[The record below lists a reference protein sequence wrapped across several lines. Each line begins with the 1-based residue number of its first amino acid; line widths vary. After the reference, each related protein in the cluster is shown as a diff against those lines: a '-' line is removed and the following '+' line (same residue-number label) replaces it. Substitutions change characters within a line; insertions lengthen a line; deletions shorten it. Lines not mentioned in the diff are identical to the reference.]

1 MQTLELNVCNI
12 DMFGGEKSNFWMG
25 DLRGVLEKYP
35 TLEYPNR
42 HNFYSILFIEEGQ
55 GQVEIDNRTIRIE
68 SSKVVVVKPRSI
80 CKIDINQDAKG
91 KMVCFTKDFFSLR
104 YNNNI
109 LDQFSFL
116 KRDANEFIR
125 LTKDDLA
132 HWKILLNLFE
142 GEYILQKKE
151 TKNILRSYLNI
162 LLFELDRYY
171 VPVVFTKSTNVKV
184 EKIHVFEEL
193 IEQHFQTK
201 KFPSDYAEMMNIT
214 ANYLNK
220 ICKEETGQTSGDL
233 IRKRIMVE
241 AKRLL
246 HYTNDAINEIADKLG
261 FENTSYFITFFKK
274 EAEFTPEYFRKLK
287 NT

>member
-1 MQTLELNVCNI
+1 
-12 DMFGGEKSNFWMG
+12 
-25 DLRGVLEKYP
+25 
-35 TLEYPNR
+35 
-42 HNFYSILFIEEGQ
+42 
-55 GQVEIDNRTIRIE
+55 
-68 SSKVVVVKPRSI
+68 
-80 CKIDINQDAKG
+80 
-91 KMVCFTKDFFSLR
+91 MVCFTKDFFSLR

-116 KRDANEFIR
+116 NRDANEFIR

-171 VPVVFTKSTNVKV
+171 VPVVYTKSTNVKV

-214 ANYLNK
+214 SNYLNK

>member
-1 MQTLELNVCNI
+1 MQTLEINVCNI
-12 DMFGGEKSNFWMG
+12 DLFESEKSNFWMG
-25 DLRGVLEKYP
+25 DLNGILEKYP
-35 TLEYPNR
+35 NLEFPFR
-42 HNFYSILFIEEGQ
+42 QNFYSILFIEQGQ
-55 GQVEIDNRTIRIE
+55 GEVEIDNRTVRIE
-68 SSKVVVVKPRSI
+68 SSKVIVLKPRSI
-80 CKIDINQDAKG
+80 CKIDINREAKG
-91 KMVCFTKDFFSLR
+91 KMICFTKDFFSLR

-109 LDQFSFL
+109 LNQFSFL
-116 KRDANEFIR
+116 DRDASDFIR
-125 LTKDDLA
+125 LTKEDLS
-132 HWKILLNLFE
+132 HWKILLNLFDS
-142 GEYILQKKE
+142 EYSLKKKE

-171 VPVVFTKSTNVKV
+171 VPTIFSKSTNVKI

-246 HYTNDAINEIADKLG
+246 QYTNDAINEIADKLG

-274 EAEFTPEYFRKLK
+274 EAEFTPEYFRKIK

>member
-1 MQTLELNVCNI
+1 MQTLELNVCGI
-12 DMFGGEKSNFWMG
+12 DLFGGEKTNFWMG
-25 DLRGVLEKYP
+25 DLSYILEKYP
-35 TLEYPNR
+35 NLEFPYR
-42 HNFYSILFIEEGQ
+42 QNFYSLLFIEIGEGE
-55 GQVEIDNRTIRIE
+55 VEVDNRTIRIE
-68 SSKVVVVKPRSI
+68 GSKVIVLKPRSI
-80 CKIDINQDAKG
+80 TRIDINRKARG
-91 KMVCFTKDFFSLR
+91 KMICFTKDFFSLR

-109 LDQFSFL
+109 LNQFSFL
-116 KRDANEFIR
+116 NRDAIDFIR
-125 LTKDDLA
+125 LTNEDLE

-142 GEYILQKKE
+142 SEYNLQKKD

-171 VPVVFTKSTNVKV
+171 VPTVFSKSTNVKI

-220 ICKEETGQTSGDL
+220 ICKLETGQTSGDL

-274 EAEFTPEYFRKLK
+274 EADFTPEYFRKLK
-287 NT
+287 NM